1 MTVANK
7 LAQTLS
13 SCEAVAANLKAF
25 ALDTQDQQAKQM
37 YQQCSQS
44 MEQIV
49 KQLRQRLDYAM
60 EEEGQYQQ
68 EVGGL
73 YPQQNITN
81 QQSGDNQ

>member
-13 SCEAVAANLKAF
+13 SCETIAANLKAF

-37 YQQCSQS
+37 YQQCSQNI
-44 MEQIV
+44 EQIV
-49 KQLRQRLDYAM
+49 QQLRQRLDYAM

-73 YPQQNITN
+73 YPQQNTTN
-81 QQSGDNQ
+81 QQNTDNQ